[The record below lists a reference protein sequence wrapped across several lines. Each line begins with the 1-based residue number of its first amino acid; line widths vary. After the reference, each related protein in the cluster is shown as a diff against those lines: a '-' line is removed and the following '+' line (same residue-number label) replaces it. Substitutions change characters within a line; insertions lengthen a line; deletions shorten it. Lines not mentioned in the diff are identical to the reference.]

1 MGLYVETASTDDA
14 NPLSG
19 LTNSAIKSAHEG
31 TATQLSKALDLL
43 SAAYLIGNGSNYN
56 EMGYKGPRNGEIT
69 TSCNIVTIR
78 LHKSCLCECQS
89 DGVETGNEIEAV
101 ITDQGRYSSLN
112 LNLKS

>member
-31 TATQLSKALDLL
+31 TTTQLSKALDLL

-69 TSCNIVTIR
+69 TS
-78 LHKSCLCECQS
+78 QS
-89 DGVETGNEIEAV
+89 ETGNEIEAV